1 MRSLNSGKI
10 CAAQDEHWPCA
21 SRTAAASILRTKL
34 RTSSTAFIPSL
45 RLSMT
50 VMKSETVCATATA
63 EFAWYVLRTHRASVS
78 L

>member
-1 MRSLNSGKI
+1 M
-10 CAAQDEHWPCA
+10 
-21 SRTAAASILRTKL
+21 

-78 L
+78 LYRADT